1 MSGTRALIAPCLATL
16 MTLQAATQP
25 ATPPGADLVRQQQ
38 LVFQHAWQTA
48 TGGIVRIDT
57 IGGAQPI
64 EKVDATPGEERTA
77 VGFRQADGPS
87 TGVIWSPDGWILTSS
102 FNFYRDPTVITV
114 TLADGRRFVAK
125 LIARDL
131 PARIA
136 LLKVAANGLP
146 AARSAPTRDLHRG
159 QWALTLGM
167 GYGSAS
173 PAVSVGIISGLARM
187 NGIAVQTD
195 AKISPANYGGPL
207 IDLEGRVLGICV
219 PLGAGEDV
227 TAGVE
232 WYDSGIG
239 FAITSEFLNE
249 RLPRLQAGQTLERGL
264 LGIALDPE
272 EPVVSTDATTTI
284 AEPVSPGVTSAPA
297 SAPAGGGVRIA
308 VPPIGPSAAAG
319 LLEGDWITAVGS
331 SPVRSSLDFRRAM
344 AHVVA
349 SDEIKI
355 AYVRDGTPLEVRV
368 KCVSARELRASAPD
382 SQP

>member
-1 MSGTRALIAPCLATL
+1 
-16 MTLQAATQP
+16 
-25 ATPPGADLVRQQQ
+25 
-38 LVFQHAWQTA
+38 
-48 TGGIVRIDT
+48 
-57 IGGAQPI
+57 
-64 EKVDATPGEERTA
+64 
-77 VGFRQADGPS
+77 
-87 TGVIWSPDGWILTSS
+87 
-102 FNFYRDPTVITV
+102 
-114 TLADGRRFVAK
+114 
-125 LIARDL
+125 
-131 PARIA
+131 
-136 LLKVAANGLP
+136 
-146 AARSAPTRDLHRG
+146 
-159 QWALTLGM
+159 M

-195 AKISPANYGGPL
+195 AKISPANL
-207 IDLEGRVLGICV
+207 RQLLSIDLEGRVLGICV
-219 PLGAGEDV
+219 PLGGEDV

-308 VPPIGPSAAAG
+308 VHPIGPSAAAG

-331 SPVRSSLDFRRAM
+331 SPVRKPLDFRRAM

-355 AYVRDGTPLEVRV
+355 AYVRDGTLWR
-368 KCVSARELRASAPD
+368 CG
-382 SQP
+382 

>member
-1 MSGTRALIAPCLATL
+1 

-87 TGVIWSPDGWILTSS
+87 TGVIWSPDGSILTSS

-159 QWALTLGM
+159 Q
-167 GYGSAS
+167 
-173 PAVSVGIISGLARM
+173 
-187 NGIAVQTD
+187 
-195 AKISPANYGGPL
+195 
-207 IDLEGRVLGICV
+207 
-219 PLGAGEDV
+219 
-227 TAGVE
+227 
-232 WYDSGIG
+232 
-239 FAITSEFLNE
+239 
-249 RLPRLQAGQTLERGL
+249 
-264 LGIALDPE
+264 
-272 EPVVSTDATTTI
+272 
-284 AEPVSPGVTSAPA
+284 
-297 SAPAGGGVRIA
+297 
-308 VPPIGPSAAAG
+308 
-319 LLEGDWITAVGS
+319 
-331 SPVRSSLDFRRAM
+331 
-344 AHVVA
+344 
-349 SDEIKI
+349 
-355 AYVRDGTPLEVRV
+355 
-368 KCVSARELRASAPD
+368 
-382 SQP
+382 